1 MQNLGLD
8 ITVKTS
14 KTINLHK
21 IKDHNSGTFDD
32 RIFAK
37 KDANGRKQLIKC
49 VQDIDYLINSD

>member
-1 MQNLGLD
+1 M
-8 ITVKTS
+8 
-14 KTINLHK
+14 
-21 IKDHNSGTFDD
+21 IKDHYSGTFDG